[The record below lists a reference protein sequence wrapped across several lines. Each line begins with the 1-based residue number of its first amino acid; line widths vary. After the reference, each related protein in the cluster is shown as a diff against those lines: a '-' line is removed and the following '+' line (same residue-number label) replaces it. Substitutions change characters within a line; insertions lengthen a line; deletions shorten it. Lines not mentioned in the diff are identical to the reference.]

1 MANPMYGQNKADD
14 SVSQASQR
22 TVPSLAGTDLA
33 DGTASITLALD
44 TFYRALVTTGGTKP
58 LVLPAISAADIGKKI
73 LVISNAIFA
82 ASGLYTITCASGDT
96 YSMASTISGH
106 AQTDCGPAAATNS
119 ILTLTG
125 ANTDCGF
132 AVGSTMMFEV
142 VDATKWCCTINSVH
156 TGNGSDFAAFS

>member
-1 MANPMYGQNKADD
+1 MANPMYGSNKSDKKLD
-14 SVSQASQR
+14 YASQR

-33 DGTASITLALD
+33 ADTAAIELALD
-44 TFYRALVTTGGTKP
+44 TFYRCLVTAQTKAIT
-58 LVLPAISAADIGKKI
+58 LPAISAADIGSKI

-82 ASGLYTITCASGDT
+82 GSGSVTFTCASGDT

-119 ILTLTG
+119 ILTFTG
-125 ANTDCGF
+125 ADTNCGF